1 MKTRI
6 LISCL
11 FTLLSAPASL
21 CLAQA
26 TVVTDPDLNALLTTQ
41 HTDVMTQFQQLN
53 TTANN
58 LSDLLRRIGDPS
70 KVAAPDSSVIAQD
83 ISNSAAAGPLTNQQ
97 LAAQTAAITG
107 QEVFS
112 ETVDGAYTA
121 VGSTYTLKDG
131 TQASRDPTL
140 YKNEAVLLNSIKEYY
155 RVRDAENAIQEQ
167 LKTALLDTQALLDS
181 APDDATVQKLH
192 TQITLINGQL
202 ADSRDKITA
211 ASNDVAIREK
221 EIINQNRVQA
231 KADTEGAISA
241 TALNNIKALFS
252 PANVQSAVDLSN
264 GQGLHWG
271 PSTPPPAS
279 PAP

>member
-11 FTLLSAPASL
+11 FALLSAPASL
-21 CLAQA
+21 CFAQA
-26 TVVTDPDLNALLTTQ
+26 TVVTDPDLNNLLTTQ
-41 HTDVMTQFQQLN
+41 HSDVMTQLQQLN
-53 TTANN
+53 TSANN
-58 LSDLLRRIGDPS
+58 LAELLKRIGDPS

-83 ISNSAAAGPLTNQQ
+83 ISNSTAAGPLSNQQ
-97 LAAQTAAITG
+97 LATQTAAITG
-107 QEVFS
+107 KEVFS

-121 VGSTYTLKDG
+121 VGTTYTLKDG
-131 TQASRDPTL
+131 TQATRDPTL

-155 RVRDAENAIQEQ
+155 RVRDAATARQEQ
-167 LKTALLDTQALLDS
+167 LKTALIDTQALLDS
-181 APDDATVQKLH
+181 APDDATVQKLQA
-192 TQITLINGQL
+192 QITLINGQL
-202 ADSRDKITA
+202 AECRDQITA

-231 KADTEGAISA
+231 KADTEGAIS
-241 TALNNIKALFS
+241 TSALNSIKAMFS
-252 PANVQSAVDLSN
+252 TANAQKAVDLSN

-271 PSTPPPAS
+271 PSTPAPAT